1 MYSRTRRPY
10 GRAVPCTEES
20 LVIRRT
26 ARAAVIALV
35 AAFATTAAV
44 GAPSAVAKKKCHKSY
59 KGACLKPNASD
70 YDCRGGSGDGPYY
83 TGVVRIV
90 GPDVFRLDA
99 DGDGY
104 GCE

>member
-1 MYSRTRRPY
+1 MY
-10 GRAVPCTEES
+10 GGQ
-20 LVIRRT
+20 
-26 ARAAVIALV
+26 ARAYGQRSSTERPSMSRWKLSSGLLV
-35 AAFATTAAV
+35 AVAAV
-44 GAPSAVAKKKCHKSY
+44 ATAGASAPAASAKRCHKSY

-70 YDCRGGSGDGPYY
+70 YDCAGGSGDGPYY
-83 TGVVRIV
+83 TGIVRIV